1 MDQLKKQFEKDLKT
15 KLLYKT
21 SGHMTEEILLLKN
34 FKYFDEDNT
43 NKCDAA
49 TFFQVISKVGVLN
62 LSEEQLNQLFDLYS
76 NGQRYLNYKDFI
88 GEVFNNESLKNKKGN
103 QNEKEEVQNIEQNEN
118 VNGEEM
124 DPIDELILKIRNRLS
139 KRGLRNL
146 IRMEGRFREL
156 DENNEQELDLKSFG
170 QICHEFD
177 FGINDDEVE
186 ELFASFDKEE
196 RGMVNYDDFIRILR
210 GELNDKRKELVQNV
224 FKHLDI
230 DNKGE
235 LTVEELLSLYNPRQ
249 SLECVEQRKSEEEAM
264 SIFEESLRGN
274 HKYLN
279 GDEGDTKP
287 VDIEEFEDF
296 YESVSIMIPSDEL
309 FRDIVL
315 RTWGLIKDEPK
326 EEENEEVPQER
337 EDVQER
343 LPPKNEEYEE
353 DYRENP
359 QERREDMEPQEQE
372 REEEYEERYE
382 PPVNKG
388 KEKDKEKEFR
398 KNILNEE
405 NLDIFRDK
413 LGARGIVV
421 VMNFANLLRQYDR
434 RGDKNISLNDFS
446 DIISASKVIMSDDEI
461 NELYNDFADKKT
473 NLLNYEDFLKSLL
486 GNLNPRRQNIVNEA
500 FKKLDVEKGGV
511 IDLSDIKEN
520 FNSKNCPL
528 VRAAMMSE
536 EAFFNGFMETFQTHH
551 NLFRSAKIKKVNFEE
566 FEDYYKYV
574 SITVD
579 DDYLFEETVISSWKL
594 SKSATAHAGPKDNIK
609 EIIANP
615 ELAIPNNE
623 EAFKANYRSSK
634 KCFPQKNK
642 IVPYGVDDKATDYSN
657 DLHPKGE
664 LVGIKLNK
672 NDDCLSYF
680 KKKIV
685 ARGLR
690 GIMSLRRTFML
701 FDENKNNKLKRKEF
715 HKFLDDYR
723 FNIPANIEQK
733 LFDIFD
739 LNKSG
744 NIDYNEFIH
753 ALIGKMNDYRTQ
765 IVERVFEQ
773 LDKEKRGRV
782 PYDVIRES
790 YNADKHPEV
799 LDGKRTKQEV
809 ISRFIDLFE
818 YHFNL
823 LNSNK
828 KSDSASLEEFID
840 FYNYIS
846 IFIDNDKYFENLMSR
861 VWGIGNPKNY
871 GKVIRFVKYKS
882 PYY

>member
-372 REEEYEERYE
+372 KPEETTSDILKLMRT
-382 PPVNKG
+382 
-388 KEKDKEKEFR
+388 KEDR
-398 KNILNEE
+398 KNI
-405 NLDIFRDK
+405 
-413 LGARGIVV
+413 A
-421 VMNFANLLRQYDR
+421 
-434 RGDKNISLNDFS
+434 
-446 DIISASKVIMSDDEI
+446 
-461 NELYNDFADKKT
+461 
-473 NLLNYEDFLKSLL
+473 
-486 GNLNPRRQNIVNEA
+486 
-500 FKKLDVEKGGV
+500 
-511 IDLSDIKEN
+511 KEN
-520 FNSKNCPL
+520 KK
-528 VRAAMMSE
+528 
-536 EAFFNGFMETFQTHH
+536 HH
-551 NLFRSAKIKKVNFEE
+551 
-566 FEDYYKYV
+566 
-574 SITVD
+574 
-579 DDYLFEETVISSWKL
+579 
-594 SKSATAHAGPKDNIK
+594 
-609 EIIANP
+609 
-615 ELAIPNNE
+615 
-623 EAFKANYRSSK
+623 
-634 KCFPQKNK
+634 
-642 IVPYGVDDKATDYSN
+642 
-657 DLHPKGE
+657 
-664 LVGIKLNK
+664 
-672 NDDCLSYF
+672 
-680 KKKIV
+680 
-685 ARGLR
+685 
-690 GIMSLRRTFML
+690 
-701 FDENKNNKLKRKEF
+701 
-715 HKFLDDYR
+715 
-723 FNIPANIEQK
+723 
-733 LFDIFD
+733 
-739 LNKSG
+739 
-744 NIDYNEFIH
+744 
-753 ALIGKMNDYRTQ
+753 
-765 IVERVFEQ
+765 
-773 LDKEKRGRV
+773 
-782 PYDVIRES
+782 
-790 YNADKHPEV
+790 
-799 LDGKRTKQEV
+799 
-809 ISRFIDLFE
+809 
-818 YHFNL
+818 
-823 LNSNK
+823 
-828 KSDSASLEEFID
+828 
-840 FYNYIS
+840 
-846 IFIDNDKYFENLMSR
+846 
-861 VWGIGNPKNY
+861 
-871 GKVIRFVKYKS
+871 
-882 PYY
+882 